1 MAKLTLSVDD
11 QAIKAAKNWARVQGL
26 SVSQMVSIFFSSVTR
41 SKQVPDE
48 MPPVL
53 RKLAGIM
60 EKEETPI
67 EKYYDHIVRKY
78 LCPLPAL

>member
-11 QAIKAAKNWARVQGL
+11 QAIKMAKNWAKIQGL
-26 SVSQMVSIFFSSVTR
+26 SVSQMVSIFFLSVTKA
-41 SKQVPDE
+41 KQAPDE

-53 RKLAGIM
+53 RKLAGIL
-60 EKEETPI
+60 EKEERPI
-67 EKYYDHIVRKY
+67 EKYYDHIARKY

>member
-11 QAIKAAKNWARVQGL
+11 QAIKMAKNWAKIQGL
-26 SVSQMVSIFFSSVTR
+26 SVSQMVSIFFLSVTR

-53 RKLAGIM
+53 RRLAGIL
-60 EKEETPI
+60 EKEERPT
-67 EKYYDHIVRKY
+67 EKYNDHIERKY
-78 LCPLPAL
+78 L

>member
-11 QAIKAAKNWARVQGL
+11 QAIKMAKNWARVQGI

-41 SKQVPDE
+41 LKQTPDE

-53 RKLAGIM
+53 RKLASIL
-60 EKEETPI
+60 EKEERSI
-67 EKYYDHIVRKY
+67 EKYHDHITRKY
-78 LCPLPAL
+78 LCKAS

>member
-11 QAIKAAKNWARVQGL
+11 QAIKMAKNWAKIQGL
-26 SVSQMVSIFFSSVTR
+26 SVSQMVSIFFLSVTR

-53 RKLAGIM
+53 RRLAGIL
-60 EKEETPI
+60 EKEERPT
-67 EKYYDHIVRKY
+67 EKYNDHIERKY
-78 LCPLPAL
+78 LCKTS